1 MAIPLKT
8 SQFAE
13 LYVIGLKMNNSTLEN
28 NDLLD
33 NNPTKVPIPEG
44 DTYQYEVY
52 KVGLAT
58 NLRIN
63 ENLGSRTRT
72 VIGTPIPL
80 MVPGFYD
87 GSISMEKVT
96 LDLHSFKSTV
106 GMNPLIAF
114 NPNIYKTTGDASYVA
129 YVDVSDLESKLPK
142 INTALVNPGNTELFT
157 VSGKSFLIDDA
168 YLPPFVFLIAL
179 KDKILRGEVSINTGV
194 FVAMLRDFSIT
205 LTSENVIIAENVTA
219 VARPLGNS
227 GWFQVLGDFFRTSPA
242 FGYSYAS
249 PHR

>member
-1 MAIPLKT
+1 MAVPLKT

-13 LYVIGLKMNNSTLEN
+13 LYVIGLKMNNSTLDN
-28 NDLLD
+28 KDLMD
-33 NNPTKVPIPEG
+33 NNPTKVPVPEG

-114 NPNIYKTTGDASYVA
+114 NPNIYKTQNDVSYVA
-129 YVDVSDLESKLPK
+129 YVDVSNLESKLPK

-179 KDKILRGEVSINTGV
+179 RDKILRGEVSVNTGV

-205 LTSENVIIAENVTA
+205 LTSENAIIAENVTA

>member
-1 MAIPLKT
+1 MAVPLKT

-13 LYVIGLKMNNSTLEN
+13 IYVVGLKMENSTVNN

-72 VIGTPIPL
+72 VIGTPVPL
-80 MVPGFYD
+80 MLPGYYE
-87 GSISMEKVT
+87 GTITMEKVT

-114 NPNIYKTTGDASYVA
+114 NPNIYKTNNDASYLA
-129 YVDVSDLESKLPK
+129 YVDLNGLDSEIPK
-142 INTALVNPGNTELFT
+142 INTILGNPGNLELYSI
-157 VSGKSFLIDDA
+157 SGRAFLIDDA

-179 KDKILRGEVSINTGV
+179 KDKIIKGEASINTGV

-205 LTSENVIIAENVTA
+205 LASENAIIAENVTA
-219 VARPLGNS
+219 LARPIGNS

-242 FGYSYAS
+242 FGYTYA
-249 PHR
+249 PPQK

>member
-1 MAIPLKT
+1 MAVPLKT

-13 LYVIGLKMNNSTLEN
+13 IYVVGLKMINSTLEN
-28 NDLLD
+28 SDLLD
-33 NNPTKVPIPEG
+33 NNPTKVPLPDG
-44 DTYQYEVY
+44 GTYSYEVY

-87 GSISMEKVT
+87 GSITMEKVT

-114 NPNIYKTTGDASYVA
+114 NPNIYKTNDDVSSIA
-129 YVDVSDLESKLPK
+129 YVDLNGLDSVLPK
-142 INTALVNPGNTELFT
+142 INNVLGNPGNLELYT
-157 VSGKSFLIDDA
+157 VSGKSFLVDDA

-205 LTSENVIIAENVTA
+205 LTSENAIIAENVTA
-219 VARPLGNS
+219 IARPIGNS
-227 GWFQVLGDFFRTSPA
+227 GWFQVLGDYFRTSPA
-242 FGYSYAS
+242 FGYTYS
-249 PHR
+249 PPQK

>member
-1 MAIPLKT
+1 MAVPLKT

-13 LYVIGLKMNNSTLEN
+13 IYVVGLKMENSTVNN

-72 VIGTPIPL
+72 VIGTPVPL
-80 MVPGFYD
+80 MLPGYYE
-87 GSISMEKVT
+87 GTITMEKVT

-114 NPNIYKTTGDASYVA
+114 NPNIYKTNNDASYLA
-129 YVDVSDLESKLPK
+129 YVDLNGLDAEIPK
-142 INTALVNPGNTELFT
+142 INTILGNPGNLELYSI
-157 VSGKSFLIDDA
+157 SGRAFLIDDA

-179 KDKILRGEVSINTGV
+179 KDKILKGEASVNTGV

-205 LTSENVIIAENVTA
+205 LASENAIIAENVTA
-219 VARPLGNS
+219 LARPIGNS
-227 GWFQVLGDFFRTSPA
+227 GWFQVLGDYFRTSPA
-242 FGYSYAS
+242 FGYTYA
-249 PHR
+249 PPQK